1 MAPTL
6 MMVELLISKNWV
18 SNYAEK
24 SDKTNYVNNFAIKW
38 FDFDYGWITL
48 LATF

>member
-6 MMVELLISKNWV
+6 MMVELLISNLV

-24 SDKTNYVNNFAIKW
+24 SDKTDYVNNFAIKW
-38 FDFDYGWITL
+38 VDFDYGWITL